1 VGWTENLLTGLAEF
15 LDARGVA
22 SWYGNDPFP
31 KTPPHPPV
39 ALRSLP
45 DFPDRAYSLDA
56 YTEVD
61 AENPDLSDV
70 TTAVQLQSRGTA
82 EADDVDDIA
91 DAAWQVLHGAR
102 MLTLGSGLTA
112 VHVSLI
118 YRRSTARLGVDGH
131 GRYERSCN
139 YYVLAARPNAYRPD

>member
-1 VGWTENLLTGLAEF
+1 MAWTNDLLTGLAVH
-15 LDARGVA
+15 LADAGVA
-22 SWYGNDPFP
+22 TWYGDDPFP
-31 KTPPHPPV
+31 KAPPHPPV

-45 DFPDRAYSLDA
+45 DNPDRAYSLDD

-61 AENPDLSDV
+61 EENPDLSDV
-70 TTAVQLQSRGTA
+70 TAAVQLQSRGA
-82 EADDVDDIA
+82 DPDDVDDIA

-139 YYVLAARPNAYRPD
+139 YYVLASRPNANRPD